1 MNEILNYNEYHD
13 TTGDTECNDIN
24 NNEYKTKKCNLNEIQ
39 PALLS
44 QDIYLNEEVNKG
56 EEVDGKKTCICGS
69 ILSNKIITNT
79 TRKYYNID
87 GTQYSKIKNV
97 WVKHTTSCIRHILF
111 KSILKYIFYKRRYNK
126 LRKSVGIINK
136 KITYKNKVF
145 KEQNDD
151 GVWISKK
158 GYTNKSFIE
167 TIKKMTREVQMK
179 IKNRGDDA
187 DAPIRESTI
196 NKVYYSAIYKKKVK
210 ELRNRWLIIRFTL

>member
-44 QDIYLNEEVNKG
+44 QDIYLNEEVNKD